1 MVSIAEMYKSGQV
14 DLDDYLGLPKATKI
28 LICRSGETDWNKSYT
43 FQGSIDV
50 PLNAKGHEQ
59 AHLLA
64 SALVDHGVTAVW
76 TSPMLRAYDT
86 AAKIAD
92 KCRVVLQVDTR
103 LRERDLGIMQ
113 GLAYRHVAMDHPHVW
128 EAWKNFWELP
138 PEAEAECDNKVK
150 QRMEATFF
158 SILDAHPGE
167 TVAVVGHAG
176 TMRCL
181 LKDGGVVGNA
191 SITTITVGPAY
202 SWRASEV
209 DCESHLPG
217 PTLTLGDLLDPYLSR
232 PLSGKPITTI
242 MLCRHGESVGNLKK
256 QFQGTID
263 LPLSS
268 RGHVQAQCMGNFLK
282 PLGLTALFTS
292 PQKRAS
298 ETAKEI
304 SEIVGVPWIKEARL
318 SERDLGKLQ
327 GCGHDDIKR
336 IMPHVWQ
343 AWKGYLPLP
352 ADMGAEPESTV
363 IERLQSVLFEI
374 GLQYPG
380 QTVGVVLHGA
390 NGRCL
395 LKRSIG
401 NASITT
407 LQVGPGRKWHVQ
419 DLGYALHLPS
429 FLANDAI
436 KAARL

>member
-1 MVSIAEMYKSGQV
+1 MSSIAEIYKSGQV
-14 DLDDYLGLPKATKI
+14 DLDEYLGLPKATKV
-28 LICRSGETDWNKSYT
+28 LMCRSGETDWNKSRK
-43 FQGSIDV
+43 FQGSIDI
-50 PLNAKGHEQ
+50 PLNAEGHEQ
-59 AHLLA
+59 AQLLA
-64 SALVDHGVTAVW
+64 SALIDQGVTAVW
-76 TSPMLRAYDT
+76 TSPMLRACGT

-92 KCRVVLQVDTR
+92 ECRVPLQVDTR
-103 LRERDLGIMQ
+103 LREMDLGIMQ
-113 GLAYRHVAMDHPHVW
+113 GVAYRDVAKDHPHIW
-128 EAWKNFWELP
+128 EAWKNFRALP
-138 PEAEAECDNKVK
+138 PEAEAECDDNVK
-150 QRMEATFF
+150 QRMEATFV
-158 SILDAHPGE
+158 SILYAHPGE

-181 LKDGGVVGNA
+181 LKDSGSVGNA

-202 SWRASEV
+202 SWRANEV
-209 DCESHLPG
+209 DCVSHLPG
-217 PTLTLGDLLDPYLSR
+217 PTLTLGDLRDPYLCR
-232 PLSGKPITTI
+232 PLLGKPITTI
-242 MLCRHGESVGNLKK
+242 MLCRHGESLGNLSK

-268 RGHVQAQCMGNFLK
+268 RGHVQAQCIGNFLK

-304 SEIVGVPWIKEARL
+304 SAIVGVNWMKDARL
-318 SERDLGKLQ
+318 SERNLGKLQ
-327 GCGHDDIKR
+327 GCRHDDVKSR
-336 IMPHVWQ
+336 MPHVWQ

-352 ADMGAEPESTV
+352 ADIGAEPESTV

-374 GLQYPG
+374 ALNYPG

-407 LQVGPGRKWHVQ
+407 VQVGPGRKWHVQ
-419 DLGYALHLPS
+419 DLGYALHLPA